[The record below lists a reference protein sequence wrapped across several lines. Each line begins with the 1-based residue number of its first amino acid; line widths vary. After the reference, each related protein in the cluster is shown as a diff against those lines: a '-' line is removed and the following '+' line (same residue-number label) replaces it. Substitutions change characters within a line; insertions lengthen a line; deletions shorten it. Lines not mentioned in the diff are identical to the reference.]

1 MDRVEEEGISV
12 CMHYDLYFKAN
23 RTSLIL
29 EDKCAV
35 SPAGVIYCFSLS
47 SSCRRDVLVA
57 QLGAVFSQ
65 GVCGTDLCV
74 PTVISA
80 FPFSSTI
87 LPFLRVTFLGVFLLL
102 FSLLV

>member
-1 MDRVEEEGISV
+1 
-12 CMHYDLYFKAN
+12 
-23 RTSLIL
+23 
-29 EDKCAV
+29 
-35 SPAGVIYCFSLS
+35 
-47 SSCRRDVLVA
+47 VA